1 MPEPMFEV
9 IPAIDLRG
17 GAVVRA
23 RKGLRQFYEPIV
35 TPLARSSAPQDVIT
49 GLLNLHPFQKF
60 YIADLD
66 RIEKRGNNE
75 QSLKDL
81 RMTFPAVA
89 FWVDAGIHTAAEG
102 RAWLACH
109 DGAYLVLG
117 SETLESH
124 AVLEDLAFCGRALL
138 SLDHRGKDLLGPDEI
153 WNKPQL
159 WPVRVIVM
167 SLARVGTNAG
177 PELDRLEEVKR
188 RAPKA
193 KVYAAGGVRDS
204 SDLKRLME
212 SGMSGALVSSALHD
226 GRLTAPDL
234 AAFKL

>member
-9 IPAIDLRG
+9 IPAIDLCG

-35 TPLARSSAPQDVIT
+35 TPLARSSAPHDVIT

-75 QSLKDL
+75 QSLEEL
-81 RMTFPAVA
+81 RMAFPVLA
-89 FWVDAGIHTAAEG
+89 FWVDAGISDAAEA
-102 RAWLACH
+102 RAWLGRH
-109 DGAYLVLG
+109 DGAHLVLG

-124 AVLEDLAFCGRALL
+124 AVLEDLALVGRALL
-138 SLDHRGKDLLGPDEI
+138 SLDHRGDDLLGPGEI

-159 WPVRVIVM
+159 WPARVIVM
-167 SLARVGTNAG
+167 DLARVGTNAG
-177 PELDRLEEVKR
+177 PKLDRLEKVKR
-188 RAPKA
+188 RAPTA
-193 KVYAAGGVRDS
+193 KIYAAGGVRDS

-226 GRLTAPDL
+226 GGLTAPEL
-234 AAFKL
+234 AALEL

>member
-9 IPAIDLRG
+9 IPAIDLCA

-49 GLLNLHPFQKF
+49 GLLSLHSFHTIYF
-60 YIADLD
+60 ADLD
-66 RIEKRGNNE
+66 GIERHGSHE
-75 QSLKDL
+75 RCLQEL
-81 RMTFPAVA
+81 RAAFPRLN
-89 FWVDAGIHTAAEG
+89 FWVDVGVRDAAEA
-102 RAWLACH
+102 RAWLGRH
-109 DGAYLVLG
+109 DEAHLVLG

-124 AVLEDLAFCGRALL
+124 AVLEDLALGGRALL
-138 SLDHRGKDLLGPDEI
+138 SLDYRGNDLLGPGEI

-159 WPVRVIVM
+159 WPARVIVM
-167 SLARVGTNAG
+167 ALARVGTNAG
-177 PELDRLEEVKR
+177 PELDRLEKVKR

-204 SDLKRLME
+204 SDLKRLIE

-226 GRLTAPDL
+226 GGLAAPEL
-234 AAFKL
+234 AAFEL